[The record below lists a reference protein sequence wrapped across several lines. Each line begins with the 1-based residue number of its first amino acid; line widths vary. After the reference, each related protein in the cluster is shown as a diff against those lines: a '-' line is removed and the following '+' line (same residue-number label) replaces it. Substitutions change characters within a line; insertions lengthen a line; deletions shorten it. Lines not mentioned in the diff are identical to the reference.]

1 MPDYANARLA
11 LRQLVAD
18 LAQQIADPPPPLPLH
33 PPTIDEALAGLDED
47 QAAQFQKVWDA
58 LNDGDRDQ
66 RGRFVYVVTENDF
79 RTAAARRV
87 VIVDT
92 EGADGHGGYEATFIA
107 QTSET
112 AKARTIV
119 DTLNEH
125 PPAPPVPYDE
135 EPF

>member
-1 MPDYANARLA
+1 MPDHANARLA
-11 LRQLVAD
+11 LRRLVAGLIVHDRPPAPRHERPIDERLAELDDDEKADLQLV
-18 LAQQIADPPPPLPLH
+18 L
-33 PPTIDEALAGLDED
+33 
-47 QAAQFQKVWDA
+47 DA
-58 LNDGDRDQ
+58 LDDERRDT